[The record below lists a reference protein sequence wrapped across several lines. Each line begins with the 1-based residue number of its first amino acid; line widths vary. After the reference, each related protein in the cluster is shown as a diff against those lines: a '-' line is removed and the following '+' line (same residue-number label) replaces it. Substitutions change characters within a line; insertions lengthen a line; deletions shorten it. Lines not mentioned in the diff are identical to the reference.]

1 MSDISTLG
9 LGLMGSALARSLV
22 NGGHSVTVW
31 NRSPARMQPLVDI

>member
-22 NGGHSVTVW
+22 KGGHDVTVW